1 MDLSIVIVSYNV
13 KDYLLAC
20 LRSIYAQAAEVAL
33 EVIVVDNA
41 SSDGTVEAVR
51 DAFPQVQLLA
61 NRENLGFARGNNLG
75 LRASG
80 GRYVLFLNPDTE
92 VGEGALAGLVRLA
105 EAHPEAAA
113 FTCRLLNP
121 DGSLQHS
128 CFHFPNLR
136 MAFYGFFPLVPMDSP
151 ANGRYPAE
159 QYERLFQPEHVL
171 GACLMFRRRVLEELG
186 GWDERFFMYFEET
199 DLCYRLWRAGH
210 VILYT
215 PEVSIVHYGGRSTAP
230 LPEKMSVAFYRSQ
243 SYFYRK
249 HYSPWAFLALKGI
262 VLGGLLFWTA
272 RTCRGFLRRRIGGA
286 QFLARLA
293 SYGRILLA

>member
-1 MDLSIVIVSYNV
+1 MDLSIIIVSYNV
-13 KDYLLAC
+13 KGYLLAC
-20 LRSIYAQAAEVAL
+20 LRSIYAQAAKMSL

-41 SSDGTVEAVR
+41 STDGTVEAVR

-75 LRASG
+75 FRASS

-92 VGEGALAGLVRLA
+92 VNEGALAGLVRLA
-105 EAHPEAAA
+105 EGHPEAAA
-113 FTCRLLNP
+113 FTCRVLNP

-151 ANGRYPAE
+151 ANGRYPPE
-159 QYERLFQPEHVL
+159 QYEHPFRPEHVL
-171 GACLMFRRRVLEELG
+171 GACLMFRRAVLEELG

-199 DLCYRLWRAGH
+199 DLCYRLRRAGH

-215 PEVSIVHYGGRSTAP
+215 PEVSIVHYGGRSTGA

-249 HYSPWAFLALKGI
+249 HYSPWAFLALKAI
-262 VLGGLLFWTA
+262 VFWGLLFWTA
-272 RTCRGFLRRRIGGA
+272 RTCRGFIRRRISKA
-286 QFLARLA
+286 QCLARLD
-293 SYGRILLA
+293 SYGHILLA